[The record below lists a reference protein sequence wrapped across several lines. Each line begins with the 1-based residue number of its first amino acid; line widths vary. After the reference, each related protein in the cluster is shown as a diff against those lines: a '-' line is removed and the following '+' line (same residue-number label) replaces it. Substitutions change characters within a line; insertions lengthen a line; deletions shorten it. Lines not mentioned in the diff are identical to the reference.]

1 MVHPKLESTQ
11 SLSVKTPMNKQ
22 EKSSGSSQVN
32 LPLIN
37 PNAAGIDL
45 GADRHWVSVPVG
57 RDSESVRS
65 FACFTA
71 ELYAMAD
78 WLKQCR
84 IETVAM
90 ESTGVYW
97 IPVFQVLESRGFDV
111 KLVNAHYVKTVPGRK
126 TDILDCQWLQKLH
139 SHGLLSGS
147 FRPDDQ
153 ICVLRSYI
161 RQRDNLIKSA
171 CVHVQRMQ
179 KALIE
184 MNLQLHRVISDIT
197 GTTGLSIIKAI
208 IAGERNPLSKD
219 YPITVLGDR
228 EFCSVELGQWL
239 ENQGLAICLRLKR
252 NEYIRRQTEF
262 TQQLKQ
268 LGLKPGMSMF
278 FAGVNVTKQLG
289 FSQFNVACKW
299 KRKYRSHQT
308 DEGWFLLTNLPTVG
322 AATTAYQQ
330 RSGIECMFRDCK
342 SGGYNLEGCYVNEP
356 RLSAIVLL
364 IAIAYT
370 SAIIQGIDI
379 SSSNVECYICRPKEH
394 GRIQRRHSNFWI
406 GLYSQ
411 SWLYNFQLCID
422 WVGKWMRLNRNKRLY
437 YQQGLRAIDLIQ
449 PAF

>member
-1 MVHPKLESTQ
+1 MPPDGVTKRLKKKLDNTFRHCRKKDRLAIDNTRL
-11 SLSVKTPMNKQ
+11 SLKMLPRFYQNHLRSVLNANQYILLNLLVELLQGQKQ
-22 EKSSGSSQVN
+22 VRLERLAAN
-32 LPLIN
+32 LPLPILFASRRRQLQRFLISPKLAISSVWFGLIN
-37 PNAAGIDL
+37 YL
-45 GADRHWVSVPVG
+45 LMSYFSVG
-57 RDSESVRS
+57 R
-65 FACFTA
+65 
-71 ELYAMAD
+71 
-78 WLKQCR
+78 
-84 IETVAM
+84 
-90 ESTGVYW
+90 G
-97 IPVFQVLESRGFDV
+97 
-111 KLVNAHYVKTVPGRK
+111 LVIVIDRT
-126 TDILDCQWLQKLH
+126 QWRDKN
-139 SHGLLSGS
+139 LLMVS
-147 FRPDDQ
+147 
-153 ICVLRSYI
+153 IVW
-161 RQRDNLIKSA
+161 RQRAIPLYWYFLPHKGNSNFA
-171 CVHVQRMQ
+171 QQ
-179 KALIE
+179 QALFTSV
-184 MNLQLHRVISDIT
+184 L
-197 GTTGLSIIKAI
+197 
-208 IAGERNPLSKD
+208 PLLKD